1 MHMDATPDLESIL
14 KAISKM
20 SRAELV
26 ALQAAIDQRRGDV
39 QQSTVAERRSYRDG
53 VLQAEYRRNPASGTM
68 RGPYWYFKFREG
80 GRQHTVYVGRTDTPE
95 ETLDSKLR
103 MDES

>member
-1 MHMDATPDLESIL
+1 MHMDATPDLKSIV

-20 SRAELV
+20 SRAELDV
-26 ALQAAIDQRRGDV
+26 LQTAIDQRRGDV

-80 GRQHTVYVGRTDTPE
+80 GRQHTVYVGRTNSPE
-95 ETLDSKLR
+95 ALVDEKLR
-103 MDES
+103 KDES